1 MNNQSLYVAHVL
13 LRHTIAKM
21 SYDVLLTR
29 PGPGRFTFNPNAS
42 SVQKDSSQAQ
52 HQQQPKDGQPNTNTS
67 PKRESGTP
75 ARKISSSRF
84 MAAFSQFYGNED
96 VEDVDSPGN
105 TRAQQVQKTGDESFP
120 EIKGRVESKLMSMWH
135 NVKYGE
141 CVTEFVIW
149 CLDNDRSIEM
159 RKILLHLRFRMGR

>member
-1 MNNQSLYVAHVL
+1 
-13 LRHTIAKM
+13 
-21 SYDVLLTR
+21 
-29 PGPGRFTFNPNAS
+29 
-42 SVQKDSSQAQ
+42 
-52 HQQQPKDGQPNTNTS
+52 
-67 PKRESGTP
+67 
-75 ARKISSSRF
+75 

-141 CVTEFVIW
+141 SNGSDI
-149 CLDNDRSIEM
+149 LSIEY
-159 RKILLHLRFRMGR
+159 RKAGQWFFIFARFRMGR

>member
-1 MNNQSLYVAHVL
+1 MSESLYVAHVL
-13 LRHTIAKM
+13 LRHSVIKM

-29 PGPGRFTFNPNAS
+29 PGPGRFTFNPNAT
-42 SVQKDSSQAQ
+42 VQKESIQT
-52 HQQQPKDGQPNTNTS
+52 QQPKDGHQSTHTS
-67 PKRESGTP
+67 PKKESGTP

-96 VEDVDSPGN
+96 VDDADSPGSSR
-105 TRAQQVQKTGDESFP
+105 TQQLQKPGDESFP

-141 CVTEFVIW
+141 
-149 CLDNDRSIEM
+149 
-159 RKILLHLRFRMGR
+159 

>member
-1 MNNQSLYVAHVL
+1 
-13 LRHTIAKM
+13 M

-42 SVQKDSSQAQ
+42 VQKENGQQ
-52 HQQQPKDGQPNTNTS
+52 QQQQPKDGPPPCSSSQNTS
-67 PKRESGTP
+67 PKRDAGTP

-105 TRAQQVQKTGDESFP
+105 TRAQQVQKATGDESFP

-135 NVKYGE
+135 NVKYGKRARRD
-141 CVTEFVIW
+141 TE
-149 CLDNDRSIEM
+149 
-159 RKILLHLRFRMGR
+159 RFTRFFFFFA

>member
-1 MNNQSLYVAHVL
+1 MNNQHLLYVAHAS
-13 LRHTIAKM
+13 LRHNIEKM

-29 PGPGRFTFNPNAS
+29 PGPGRFTFNPNAPVS
-42 SVQKDSSQAQ
+42 KETNQT
-52 HQQQPKDGQPNTNTS
+52 QQQQQQQVKNEQQQNTS
-67 PKRESGTP
+67 PKRESASTTTTGTP

-96 VEDVDSPGN
+96 ADDGDSPAN
-105 TRAQQVQKTGDESFP
+105 TRAQQVQKPGDESFP

-141 CVTEFVIW
+141 NFV
-149 CLDNDRSIEM
+149 
-159 RKILLHLRFRMGR
+159 FR

>member
-1 MNNQSLYVAHVL
+1 
-13 LRHTIAKM
+13 M

-42 SVQKDSSQAQ
+42 VQKES
-52 HQQQPKDGQPNTNTS
+52 HQTQPQPPKDGPQGSQNIS

-84 MAAFSQFYGNED
+84 MAAFSQFYGNEG

-105 TRAQQVQKTGDESFP
+105 TRAQQVQKPGDESFP

-141 CVTEFVIW
+141 LMQTLVFG
-149 CLDNDRSIEM
+149 
-159 RKILLHLRFRMGR
+159 F

>member
-1 MNNQSLYVAHVL
+1 
-13 LRHTIAKM
+13 M

-42 SVQKDSSQAQ
+42 VQKDNNQTQ
-52 HQQQPKDGQPNTNTS
+52 QQQPIKDGHQSAHTS

-96 VEDVDSPGN
+96 VEDVDSPSN
-105 TRAQQVQKTGDESFP
+105 TRAQQVQKPGDESFP

-141 CVTEFVIW
+141 RNKLKF
-149 CLDNDRSIEM
+149 
-159 RKILLHLRFRMGR
+159 F